1 MDATI
6 IIGVFGDIRYWL
18 DVARANA
25 LPSAR
30 KQGCSVI
37 LSAGDSLAQARNSA
51 VRNVE
56 TEWLIFLDADDELSD
71 GYVQAL
77 LDGEGDLRAPAVQWV
92 TEGVADAP
100 VLLDDRD
107 IEFSNPCVIGTAIR
121 RTLFLELGGFE
132 EFDAWEDYALFLK
145 AYRRGATI
153 THNPAAV
160 YIVHSYEDSRNN
172 TVQDPGTLF
181 HSIHLASWDAS

>member
-18 DVARANA
+18 DIARANA

-30 KQGCSVI
+30 KQGCRVI
-37 LSAGDSLAQARNSA
+37 LSAGNTLAEARNSA
-51 VRNVE
+51 VRGVE

-71 GYVQAL
+71 GYVESL
-77 LDGEGDLRAPAVQWV
+77 LAGEGDLRAPAVKWD
-92 TEGVADAP
+92 DAEP

-107 IEFSNPCVIGTAIR
+107 IEQMNPCVIGTAIR
-121 RTLFLELGGFE
+121 TKLFMELGGFQ
-132 EFDAWEDYALFLK
+132 EFSAWEDYALFLK

-160 YIVHSYEDSRNN
+160 YVVHSHKDSRNN

-181 HSIHLASWDAS
+181 NSIHLASWDAS

>member
-1 MDATI
+1 VDATI

-37 LSAGDSLAQARNSA
+37 LSAGDTLAQARNFA

-56 TEWLIFLDADDELSD
+56 TEWLIFLDADDELSE

-77 LDGEGDLRAPAVQWV
+77 LDGDGDLRAPAVQWV
-92 TEGVADAP
+92 NEGVADEP

-121 RTLFLELGGFE
+121 TNLFNELGGFE

-145 AYRRGATI
+145 AYRRGAKI
-153 THNPAAV
+153 THNPEAV
-160 YIVHSYEDSRNN
+160 YVVNVHPDSRNN
-172 TVQDPGTLF
+172 SVRDPGTLF
-181 HSIHLASWDAS
+181 NAIHLASWGA